1 MSAPTMQSVGDK
13 SYEDVRQRWHAAH
26 VRPLWESTV
35 AHRPNEGGP
44 KPHLWQWSQLRGF
57 IDEAMK
63 VTTPAAVE
71 RRVLSLVEPETTNPA
86 AGTTT
91 NLSTALQVLLPG
103 ESARPHRHTMN
114 AIRFVIEGKGAQ
126 TIVGGGDSAAAIA
139 EFGLADQVTHV
150 STGGGASLE
159 FLEGRELPG
168 IKILDE

>member
-1 MSAPTMQSVGDK
+1 MRVLSWIVSAAAASATVEQTRPPLDNERDCSWRIAMSATMPTMQSVGEK
-13 SYEDVRQRWHAAH
+13 SYEDVRKGWHDAH

-35 AHRPNEGGP
+35 AHRANEGGP
-44 KPHLWQWSQLRGF
+44 KAHLWQWAQLRGF

-71 RRVLSLVEPETTNPA
+71 RRVLSLVEPGTTNPA

-114 AIRFVIEGKGAQ
+114 AIRFVI
-126 TIVGGGDSAAAIA
+126 
-139 EFGLADQVTHV
+139 
-150 STGGGASLE
+150 
-159 FLEGRELPG
+159 
-168 IKILDE
+168 